1 MIVHLWST
9 QFWHKGSCYAASMV
23 QKLSLLKHYFPLLVV
38 LALHNCLACAIRF
51 ASPLCLNWS
60 EPEPRISRDWEGIW
74 YSMLE
79 LGLSWALGE
88 VKYVQP
94 PRRNLAAAWLV
105 LPRCAGRIQCPVPSA
120 SMDRIMFIP
129 KRVHSALC
137 SFRCFVMILGW
148 SEKEMVRNVMLDRHR
163 RNLHPQANKANILG
177 KHPLSFSRA
186 WLTKPISAKFYLAR
200 FFFSTV
206 E

>member
-23 QKLSLLKHYFPLLVV
+23 QKLSLLKRYFPLLVV
-38 LALHNCLACAIRF
+38 LALHNCLACAFRF
-51 ASPLCLNWS
+51 VSPLCLNWS
-60 EPEPRISRDWEGIW
+60 EPEPRIWRDWESIW

-105 LPRCAGRIQCPVPSA
+105 LPRCAGRIQCPVH
-120 SMDRIMFIP
+120 RWTE
-129 KRVHSALC
+129 LC
-137 SFRCFVMILGW
+137 SSPKESTRRSVLFVVLWWFLDG
-148 SEKEMVRNVMLDRHR
+148 VRKKWWGM
-163 RNLHPQANKANILG
+163 G
-177 KHPLSFSRA
+177 KL
-186 WLTKPISAKFYLAR
+186 WC
-200 FFFSTV
+200 
-206 E
+206 